1 MRELVSGEVER
12 VTSCLAGGGTRLA
25 ASMKRAMLEVGSKS
39 FLVLKEPFPSIY
51 NMFCWHLAA
60 KSFLHFFDSLV

>member
-51 NMFCWHLAA
+51 NMFCWQRRV
-60 KSFLHFFDSLV
+60 FFIFFIV